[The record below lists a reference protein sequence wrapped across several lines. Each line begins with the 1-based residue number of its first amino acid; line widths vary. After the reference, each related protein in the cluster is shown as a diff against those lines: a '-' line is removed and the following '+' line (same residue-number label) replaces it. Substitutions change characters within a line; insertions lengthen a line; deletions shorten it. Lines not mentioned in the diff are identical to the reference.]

1 MNIRANKKQQLGGI
15 LIIDDKLENLKVLS
29 EILKQQGYKVRQA
42 INGISALRAIQSS
55 PPDLI
60 LLDIK
65 MPEMDGYEVCQ
76 KLKQDS
82 QTQEIPIIFI
92 SALNEVWDKVR
103 AFQLGGVDYINKPFQ
118 VEEVIARIETQF
130 IIQRQ
135 KKQLQAEIEYRQAQE
150 ERLKEEIQ
158 HRLAK
163 EKQLQEEIQRRK
175 ETEEILYQSRALIQS
190 VLNTSM
196 DGIAAFQS
204 IRNTMTGKIMD
215 FRCLV
220 VNPIIGQILKQ
231 DRSKLMGKIIL
242 KKLLKKIDSSLF
254 EKFVNLVET
263 GTPLIDDIFYHSDD
277 TQGWYH
283 FIAVRL
289 GDGFSIAIRDI
300 TDRKKIEL
308 DLSRWA
314 KLDGLTQIANRH
326 YFEEFLNIEW
336 QRHLQEQKP
345 ISLILCDVD
354 YFKAYNDTYGHLEGD
369 DCLKKVAQAI
379 DQVIQHPGNLLARY
393 GGEEFVII
401 LTQTNLLEAGKIATD
416 IQTSIRILNIPHS
429 QSQVSELLTLSFGI
443 SSLIPTPE
451 NSTFILI
458 KSADQALYQ
467 AKQQGR
473 NCIVTQV
480 D

>member
-1 MNIRANKKQQLGGI
+1 MNIRPKKEQPGGI

-29 EILKQQGYKVRQA
+29 EILKQQGYKIRQA
-42 INGISALRAIQSS
+42 VNGISALRAIQSF

-76 KLKQDS
+76 KLKQDA

-92 SALNEVWDKVR
+92 SALNEVWDKVK
-103 AFQLGGVDYINKPFQ
+103 AFQVGGVDYISKPFQ
-118 VEEVIARIETQF
+118 VEEVIARIETQL

-135 KKQLQAEIEYRQAQE
+135 KRQLQAEIEYRQAQE
-150 ERLKEEIQ
+150 ERLKVEIQ

-163 EKQLQEEIQRRK
+163 EQQLKEEIIRRK

-196 DGIAAFQS
+196 DGIAAFQAV
-204 IRNTMTGKIMD
+204 RDTLTGQIID

-220 VNPIIGQILKQ
+220 VNPIISQILNK
-231 DRSKLMGKIIL
+231 DRSNLMGKIIL
-242 KKLLKKIDSSLF
+242 KRLLKKIDVTLF
-254 EKFVNLVET
+254 EKFVHLVET
-263 GTPLIDDIFYHSDD
+263 GIPLIDDIFYRGKN

-283 FIAVRL
+283 FIAVKL

-300 TDRKKIEL
+300 TERKQIEL

-314 KLDGLTQIANRH
+314 KLDGLTGVANRH
-326 YFEEFLNIEW
+326 YFDQFLNQEW
-336 QRHLQEQKP
+336 LRNQQEKQP

-369 DCLKKVAQAI
+369 DCLKKVAKAI
-379 DQVIQHPGNLLARY
+379 EQVVQRPGNLLARY

-401 LTQTNLLEAGKIATD
+401 LTQTNLLEALQIATE
-416 IQTSIRILNIPHS
+416 IQASIQALNIPHA
-429 QSQVSELLTLSFGI
+429 QSQVSDLLTISLGI
-443 SSLIPTPE
+443 SSLIPTKE
-451 NSTFILI
+451 NSIQVLI
-458 KSADQALYQ
+458 KGADEALYE
-467 AKQQGR
+467 AKQKGR
-473 NCIVTQV
+473 NRIITKVN
-480 D
+480 